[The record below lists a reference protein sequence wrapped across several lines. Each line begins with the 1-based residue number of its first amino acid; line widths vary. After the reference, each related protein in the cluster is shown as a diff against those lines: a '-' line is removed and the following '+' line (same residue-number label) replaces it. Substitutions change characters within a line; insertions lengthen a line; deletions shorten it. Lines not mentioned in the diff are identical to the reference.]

1 MALTKAQK
9 KADLKYKQK
18 TYTTMA
24 IGMHNE
30 KDKDILEYMKS
41 IPNKRKYIKELIR
54 KDMNK

>member
-1 MALTKAQK
+1 MALTEAQK

-24 IGMHNE
+24 IGMHKE
-30 KDKDILEYMKS
+30 KDSDILEYMRT
-41 IPNKRKYIKELIR
+41 IPNKREYIKELIR